1 MGRLLAAQ
9 PKSKIVEIGV
19 AKDGSVRK
27 VGDQTKIHRWN
38 VTLVDGKGN
47 VVGDCQVTT
56 RGCGRDG
63 LRKAADQVGEVP
75 LCPTGIH
82 AVEVGAGVGECVE

>member
-9 PKSKIVEIGV
+9 PKSEVVEIGV

-27 VGDQTKIHRWN
+27 VRYQKKIHRGD
-38 VTLVDGKGN
+38 VTLFDGEGN

-56 RGCGRDG
+56 GGCGRDG
-63 LRKAADQVGEVP
+63 LRKAADQVGEIP
-75 LCPTGIH
+75 LCPTCVH
-82 AVEVGAGVGECVE
+82 AVEVGAGVGVCVE